1 MNQVWQIAKR
11 EIIQRG
17 LNKATLATTIIMA
30 LVLGVGGIIAGNL
43 LSSESE
49 PDTIAVTADTQQM
62 GTALKAVS
70 KQMQEAGV
78 GAMTDDAVTKR
89 VASNEE
95 AKKLVQK
102 GDVDYAIVKAGEE
115 TQLLSDGPAPMSL
128 STTVRQIASSAALTK
143 YIQDVGGNVQ
153 ELNKQVNDVKFKAV
167 NVSPKDEKDK
177 DSDDSQL
184 NDMANYIISLV
195 ALLLM
200 FMIIMTA
207 GQVVALGVVEEKS
220 SRIVE
225 VLLGAVSPTRL
236 LLGKVLGVAI
246 MALAQLA
253 IMGLGAFIGG
263 RALVQALDMHVDAA
277 GISGWVLVWMV
288 LGFCT
293 YIFLYAGVGAM
304 VTRTEDMGTALMP
317 LVFLQMVILYVAL
330 FVAMRNPVSSI
341 VRVLSFIPGASCYAM
356 PVRIAWSVAPTWE
369 ILVAVALNLLALPL
383 LIWLGGRAYRRGVMN
398 TGGKLSFRQAFG
410 RTVEKA

>member
-1 MNQVWQIAKR
+1 M
-11 EIIQRG
+11 
-17 LNKATLATTIIMA
+17 
-30 LVLGVGGIIAGNL
+30 
-43 LSSESE
+43 
-49 PDTIAVTADTQQM
+49 
-62 GTALKAVS
+62 
-70 KQMQEAGV
+70 
-78 GAMTDDAVTKR
+78 
-89 VASNEE
+89 
-95 AKKLVQK
+95 
-102 GDVDYAIVKAGEE
+102 
-115 TQLLSDGPAPMSL
+115 
-128 STTVRQIASSAALTK
+128 
-143 YIQDVGGNVQ
+143 
-153 ELNKQVNDVKFKAV
+153 
-167 NVSPKDEKDK
+167 SPKDEKDK
-177 DSDDSQL
+177 GSDDFQL

-304 VTRTEDMGTALMP
+304 VTRTEDM
-317 LVFLQMVILYVAL
+317 
-330 FVAMRNPVSSI
+330 
-341 VRVLSFIPGASCYAM
+341 VLRSC
-356 PVRIAWSVAPTWE
+356 RWCSCRW
-369 ILVAVALNLLALPL
+369 
-383 LIWLGGRAYRRGVMN
+383 
-398 TGGKLSFRQAFG
+398 
-410 RTVEKA
+410 